1 MVSEMTKLIIVLGSI
16 GMLGFIALA
25 FTWGENLYNTLFIT
39 RADYIIIFLCGVGF
53 TQCFTLLYI
62 TDIYKGE
69 SDSLLQISHI
79 KGE

>member
-1 MVSEMTKLIIVLGSI
+1 MVSDMTKLIIILGSM

-25 FTWGENLYNTLFIT
+25 LSWGENLYNTLLIT

-53 TQCFTLLYI
+53 TQCLTLLYI